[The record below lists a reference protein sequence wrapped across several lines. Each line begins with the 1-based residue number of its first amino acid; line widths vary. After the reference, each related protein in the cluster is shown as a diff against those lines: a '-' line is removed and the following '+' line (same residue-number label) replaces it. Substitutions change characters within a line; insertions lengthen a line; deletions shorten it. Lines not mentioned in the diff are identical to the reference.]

1 MFSIND
7 KISSIAPSK
16 GVYGIYLQTTNFKL
30 LIHGGSRK
38 AIYNNLNAQNQ
49 VKISFIKEMRD
60 SSKTSRKK
68 KSFICI
74 DTSPFINPSFCWI
87 TGHSRDSSIA
97 VDRDIFLEN
106 DGFFISLETT
116 VSHNN
121 YAKSCLTSWQKKD
134 PGKPILCKLFDN
146 KGWASRL
153 QLLSLFP
160 ELVVEVPWNDLVYD
174 IGLSYYI

>member
-68 KSFICI
+68 NHSLVSILLRLSI
-74 DTSPFINPSFCWI
+74 RPS
-87 TGHSRDSSIA
+87 
-97 VDRDIFLEN
+97 
-106 DGFFISLETT
+106 
-116 VSHNN
+116 
-121 YAKSCLTSWQKKD
+121 
-134 PGKPILCKLFDN
+134 
-146 KGWASRL
+146 
-153 QLLSLFP
+153 
-160 ELVVEVPWNDLVYD
+160 VE
-174 IGLSYYI
+174 